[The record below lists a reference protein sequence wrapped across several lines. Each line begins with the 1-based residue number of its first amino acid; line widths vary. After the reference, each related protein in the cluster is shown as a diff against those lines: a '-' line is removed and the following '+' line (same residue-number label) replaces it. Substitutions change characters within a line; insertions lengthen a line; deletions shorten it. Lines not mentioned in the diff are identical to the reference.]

1 MVRSMASMSR
11 HRSAALALVGVGLL
25 ATGSLYA
32 SSRGNEPAP
41 APHEPPPQSAAW
53 TATPGGLPEVPESA
67 RHTVTDARVYNLEAS
82 VPPQCYTRT
91 EGQHNPCYTCHQVYD
106 RRAQDRLNPLDDS
119 NLQGEYGFS
128 DVGAT
133 NHWANLFEDRRAW
146 VDAITDDAMLAYVDE
161 DNYAALPARL
171 RQQGFEGFVPDLAAY
186 ASAAAA
192 FDEHGMALDGSH
204 WVAFNYKPFPGT
216 FWPTNGSADDVL
228 IRLPVA
234 FRERGGQPHRDLY
247 YVNLTLVE
255 LNLKDLERAPIWPV
269 DERELGFDVDADGTL
284 RTATEVVRG
293 EHYAGD
299 AAHVA
304 IAFQQ
309 FPEGTELMHSV
320 RYLSVDESGRV
331 VGSARM
337 KELRYMRKMSVLTRA
352 ELENRFAGER
362 REKRQGELPSF
373 ISRGDR
379 GLDNGLGWFVQ
390 GFIEDYEGELR
401 PQSHE
406 ETNYCMGCHTSIA
419 TTLDSVFSMG
429 RKVTGGPGWRYV
441 DLVGMPDAPSI
452 AEPGGEIANYL
463 ARAGGGSEFRENLEM
478 LQRFF
483 DAAGQVN
490 TAAVA
495 AAPDVYTLVTPS
507 RRRALDLDKAY
518 VHIVRHQSFIVGRDA
533 SIAPVTNVLRTVD
546 DTSVPLEEERRFFG
560 WDIRLDW
567 TAALGAAE

>member
-1 MVRSMASMSR
+1 MVRGMALASR
-11 HRSAALALVGVGLL
+11 HRSTILVILGVGLVT
-25 ATGSLYA
+25 TGSLYA
-32 SSRGNEPAP
+32 STRGSRERATQPVAP
-41 APHEPPPQSAAW
+41 TAA
-53 TATPGGLPEVPESA
+53 ATPTSVLPEVPPSE
-67 RHTVTDARVYNLEAS
+67 RRTVTDARMLNLEAS

-106 RRAQDRLNPLDDS
+106 RSAQDRLNQLDDG

-128 DVGAT
+128 EVGAE
-133 NHWANLFEDRRAW
+133 NHWENLFEDRRAW
-146 VDAITDDAMLAYVDE
+146 VAAVSDEAILAYVGK
-161 DNYAALPARL
+161 DNYTSLAGRL
-171 RQQGFEGFVPDLAAY
+171 REQGFDGFVPDLAAF
-186 ASAAAA
+186 ADGAAA
-192 FDEHGMALDGSH
+192 FDERGLARDGSQ

-216 FWPTNGSADDVL
+216 FWPTNGSADDVV
-228 IRLPVA
+228 IRLPRE
-234 FRERGGQPHRDLY
+234 FREKDGQFQRDLY

-255 LNLKDLERAPIWPV
+255 LNLKRLERAPIWPV
-269 DERELGFDVDADGTL
+269 DEAALGFDVDGDGRL
-284 RTATEVVRG
+284 ATATEVALAT
-293 EHYAGD
+293 HYAGD
-299 AAHVA
+299 ASDVA
-304 IAFQQ
+304 LAFQQ
-309 FPEGTELMHSV
+309 FPAGTELMHSV
-320 RYLSVDESGRV
+320 RYLDVDDGGRV
-331 VGSARM
+331 VASPRM
-337 KELRYMRKMSVLTRA
+337 KELRYMRKVSVLDRSEIA
-352 ELENRFAGER
+352 NRYAAER
-362 REKRQGELPSF
+362 REKLLGELPSY
-373 ISRGDR
+373 IRRGDE